1 VRFFQFF
8 ERVADG
14 DGSFVEVGGCA
25 DDLDLVAKLQA
36 QAGDC
41 GHLQVSARDAG
52 HGDAEAIVK
61 IQFGHGLAKHRTV
74 GHGDTAE
81 GDAALGEDEVFVAPL
96 ANHALEL
103 VQPGAR
109 AHDNQTVVGNGSRS
123 RRSPGASLRHAG
135 PGRW

>member
-1 VRFFQFF
+1 MAAPGEAEPDRLGQAGKRDGQSAERNAEGDADEKRDEVCFIEFL

-36 QAGDC
+36 QAGHR

-52 HGDAEAIVK
+52 NGDAEAIVK
-61 IQFGHGLAKHRTV
+61 IQFGHGLAKHRAV

-81 GDAALGEDEVFVAPL
+81 GDAALG
-96 ANHALEL
+96 
-103 VQPGAR
+103 
-109 AHDNQTVVGNGSRS
+109 
-123 RRSPGASLRHAG
+123 
-135 PGRW
+135 